1 MANQPKNLDLDV
13 AGTAPVAKSKTKS
26 IIVFALAGVVLTA
39 ATIGATLYFSG
50 ALHSATAS
58 TAAGDDPAA
67 AAPAPKSDQPALYLA
82 LDPPFVVNFENDT
95 TARFLQVSVELMA
108 RDQVVLDAVKQHMP
122 AIRNNLVML
131 FSSQRYESV
140 STREGKE
147 KVRADALTEVQK
159 ILQERVGQ
167 PGVEA
172 VYFTSF
178 VMQ

>member
-1 MANQPKNLDLDV
+1 VLL
-13 AGTAPVAKSKTKS
+13 
-26 IIVFALAGVVLTA
+26 IGVTV
-39 ATIGATLYFSG
+39 GATLFLSG
-50 ALHSATAS
+50 ALHSA
-58 TAAGDDPAA
+58 AAPAAVGADPAA
-67 AAPAPKSDQPALYLA
+67 AAPAPQSDQPALYLP
-82 LDPPFVVNFENDT
+82 LDPPFVVNFENDS

-108 RDQVVLDAVKQHMP
+108 RDPAVLEAVKQHMP

-147 KVRADALTEVQK
+147 KVRADVLIEVQK

-172 VYFTSF
+172 AYFTSF